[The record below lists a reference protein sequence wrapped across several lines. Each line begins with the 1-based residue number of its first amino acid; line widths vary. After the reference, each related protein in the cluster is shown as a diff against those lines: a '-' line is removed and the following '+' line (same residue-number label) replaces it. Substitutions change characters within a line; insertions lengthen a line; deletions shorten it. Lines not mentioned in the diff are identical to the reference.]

1 MKRPLTIIFF
11 IGVMGML
18 MLAGMG
24 SFFVGKVGGAEA
36 VEEIRAEIAAIYGS
50 RMASPKALAV
60 DVVRTDERNGVRISF
75 PLAEGTA
82 RRSAE
87 VDRLVGVMADLVFSR
102 PAVGRTVTFVE
113 FRLRTPDGLWIERR
127 VER

>member
-1 MKRPLTIIFF
+1 MKRPLTIIFL

-36 VEEIRAEIAAIYGS
+36 VDEIRAEIAAIYGS

-60 DVVRTDERNGVRISF
+60 EVVRDGERNGVRISF

-82 RRSAE
+82 RRPAE
-87 VDRLVGVMADLVFSR
+87 VDRLVGVMADLVWSR
-102 PAVGRTVTFVE
+102 PAVGQTVSFVE
-113 FRLRTPDGLWIERR
+113 FRLRGPDGAILERR